1 LPRTPNPMSPLCE
14 ARVKPQTF
22 VPRTKSKSSCMSFEM
37 NGQGRDK
44 IVTIDCG
51 GIVFRTFAL
60 TLQKIPK
67 SRLSNL
73 VDSESPL
80 MQTGYIFFDR
90 NPIIFAAILEYFRCD
105 VMAAVFVRVCLSM
118 CRPISARLLYDS
130 SLCRASCATYHGTY
144 DSSLCTRISCHI
156 SQD

>member
-1 LPRTPNPMSPLCE
+1 
-14 ARVKPQTF
+14 
-22 VPRTKSKSSCMSFEM
+22 M

-51 GIVFRTFAL
+51 GIIFRTFAW
-60 TLQKIPK
+60 TLHKIPK

-73 VDSESPL
+73 VDSESPM

-105 VMAAVFVRVCLSM
+105 VMAALFVRVYLSM
-118 CRPISARLLYDS
+118 SRLISASATRFLLFVS
-130 SLCRASCATYHGTY
+130 SLCLRCLYRRTERLEKPAGINEETW
-144 DSSLCTRISCHI
+144 
-156 SQD
+156 